1 MRVDPGA
8 SFESGFQGRFVGELI
23 AARSR
28 ELAELAAAELIAR
41 NAPLAERY
49 RPLPREKWVASY
61 VGRLADLAAALFAER
76 PDLLAAQVAW
86 ARTAFAARGAPVD
99 DLRDS
104 LVVLREV
111 LLREVTPEDASIV
124 DECLSSAL
132 RTLEHDDIPPSRL
145 TTDTPQGRVAAAYLL
160 KILEGDRIAAGQ
172 VVHQAVR
179 NGLCV
184 RRAYLDV
191 LVPVQQELGRMWHLN
206 EITIA
211 EEHFATSTTLA
222 VMSQLLPLAEIRPR
236 DGRAMLAASVDGNTH
251 DLGVRVVAD
260 FFEMAGWRTVH
271 LGASV
276 PAEDLVIAVRDFN
289 VDLIALSVALTNQ
302 VPVLMSAIE
311 SLRITLGDQCPKI
324 LVGGPAFSGG
334 AAVGHDGREL
344 WRGIGADGFAAS
356 ADAAVTLADRL
367 VPPRA

>member
-1 MRVDPGA
+1 MSADADA

-41 NAPLAERY
+41 HAPLASRY
-49 RPLPREKWVASY
+49 QPLPREKWVASY
-61 VGRLADLAAALFAER
+61 IGRLADLSAALFAER

-104 LVVLREV
+104 LIVLRDV
-111 LLREVTPEDASIV
+111 LLREVTPEDASVV
-124 DECLSSAL
+124 DACLRGAIESLTQSDA
-132 RTLEHDDIPPSRL
+132 PPSRL
-145 TTDTPQGRVAAAYLL
+145 TSDTPHGRVGAAYLL
-160 KILEGDRIAAGQ
+160 KILEGDRIAAAK
-172 VVHQAVR
+172 VVHQAMR
-179 NGLCV
+179 NGLSV

-206 EITIA
+206 EITVA
-211 EEHFATSTTLA
+211 EEHFATSTTLS
-222 VMSQLLPLAEIRPR
+222 VMSQLLPLAESQPR

-251 DLGVRVVAD
+251 DLGLRVVAD

-276 PAEDLVIAVRDFN
+276 PTADLISAVRDFS
-289 VDLIALSVALTNQ
+289 VDLVALSVALTNQ
-302 VPVLMSAIE
+302 VPSVAGAID
-311 SLRITLGDQCPKI
+311 SLRHALGDQCPKI
-324 LVGGPAFSGG
+324 LIGG
-334 AAVGHDGREL
+334 AAFAGGSAIGHDGREL
-344 WRGIGADGFAAS
+344 WRGLGADGFAAS
-356 ADAAVTLADRL
+356 ADAAVSIADRL
-367 VPPRA
+367 VPPRT